1 MSSVTRGPNY
11 KGRIYSSDDLHAAG
25 IILIDRRD
33 FIRRRVLE
41 NYQGQA
47 SANILMSIC
56 REVEFLLTCNEQLFS
71 DWEAGK

>member
-11 KGRIYSSDDLHAAG
+11 KGRIYSSDDLHAAD
-25 IILIDRRD
+25 IVLIDRRD

-41 NYQGQA
+41 TYQGLV
-47 SANILMSIC
+47 STDILMSVC